1 PIASNSVVGG
11 GADHHMIVFDVD
23 NCMLYESYAT
33 VHNGGGSWTVDAI
46 SKFNLLSNQAKP
58 GYWSTSNAAGT
69 PQFPLLVRYDEV
81 AAGHINHAISMTGY
95 PTGNRYTWPAVHYA
109 SSNGAAPPMGT
120 RFRLK
125 ANFDIS
131 HFSKTNQVILEALK
145 TYGAMLTDNGASWHL
160 QGVPD
165 PRWSDADLHALTQ
178 IPGSDFEA
186 VDESSLMTNSD
197 SDAAAPPI
205 PAGWVNIV
213 NQHSGKCLDMTGGP
227 GITDADTRSGDGM
240 QQWMC
245 NGGLSQLFQFLP
257 VSGGWIGNSTQW
269 KQADGNGYV
278 IVNAAS
284 GQGLNIPGS
293 TTQMGTQIIQWPYSI
308 TTNEVWMP
316 VSTGNG
322 YYYIQSLLDGQVLDD
337 SGRSYSDGSV
347 VLQWPYWGG
356 DNQQW
361 QIVPVN
367 R

>member
-1 PIASNSVVGG
+1 
-11 GADHHMIVFDVD
+11 
-23 NCMLYESYAT
+23 
-33 VHNGGGSWTVDAI
+33 
-46 SKFNLLSNQAKP
+46 
-58 GYWSTSNAAGT
+58 
-69 PQFPLLVRYDEV
+69 
-81 AAGHINHAISMTGY
+81 
-95 PTGNRYTWPAVHYA
+95 
-109 SSNGAAPPMGT
+109 
-120 RFRLK
+120 
-125 ANFDIS
+125 
-131 HFSKTNQVILEALK
+131 
-145 TYGAMLTDNGASWHL
+145 
-160 QGVPD
+160 
-165 PRWSDADLHALTQ
+165 
-178 IPGSDFEA
+178 
-186 VDESSLMTNSD
+186 
-197 SDAAAPPI
+197 
-205 PAGWVNIV
+205 
-213 NQHSGKCLDMTGGP
+213 
-227 GITDADTRSGDGM
+227 M